1 MNSLDIILFVLPF
14 AAIYAGYRWGFEV
27 GYDRGN
33 VDGRQAIRNSYTRVI
48 K

>member
-1 MNSLDIILFVLPF
+1 MNSLDIILFLLPF

-33 VDGRQAIRNSYTRVI
+33 MDGRQTMRKAYERVS